1 MGYRWFYAASMSVAM
16 LCMATIG
23 LLHRNLD
30 IAGSAYW
37 SQRARIAL
45 RLVCSAG
52 FALLPLGGEGWNN
65 LEFLLAYNLI
75 LGLLVFSET
84 AGKLGVVGR
93 KFDQAKADAYYAA
106 LKGEGAD
113 PEEKRSDEEVFKAL
127 QEGLEVSASAQDAH
141 ADLKR
146 LSDVHFSPLRMD
158 MRQHSSSGPPESLQ
172 NILEEG
178 KSQDQ
183 QVTTGQYP
191 PQPQGQFHTL
201 RSRAS
206 IISQTAAEL
215 GKKVD
220 EAINPHTSRVKLSK
234 KDIWHPYVDL
244 MGDERGDEDV
254 GVEGE
259 LGQMEVKE
267 RMDAGQRWALVAN

>member
-37 SQRARIAL
+37 SQRARIIF
-45 RLVCSAG
+45 RLICSAG
-52 FALLPLGGEGWNN
+52 FALLPLGGEDWNN
-65 LEFLLAYNLI
+65 LEFLLAYNVI

-106 LKGEGAD
+106 LKGEGPD
-113 PEEKRSDEEVFKAL
+113 PEDKRSTEELFKAL
-127 QEGLEVSASAQDAH
+127 QEGLEASASTQDARN
-141 ADLKR
+141 DLKR
-146 LSDVHFSPLRMD
+146 LSDVHFSPLRVD
-158 MRQHSSSGPPESLQ
+158 MRQHFSSGPPQSLHD
-172 NILEEG
+172 IPEEG
-178 KSQDQ
+178 KGQAQ
-183 QVTTGQYP
+183 QITTGQYP
-191 PQPQGQFHTL
+191 PEPQGQFHSL
-201 RSRAS
+201 RSCAS
-206 IISQTAAEL
+206 NFCQTAADL
-215 GKKVD
+215 SKKVD
-220 EAINPHTSRVKLSK
+220 GATNPHSARVKLSK
-234 KDIWHPYVDL
+234 KDVWHPYEDL